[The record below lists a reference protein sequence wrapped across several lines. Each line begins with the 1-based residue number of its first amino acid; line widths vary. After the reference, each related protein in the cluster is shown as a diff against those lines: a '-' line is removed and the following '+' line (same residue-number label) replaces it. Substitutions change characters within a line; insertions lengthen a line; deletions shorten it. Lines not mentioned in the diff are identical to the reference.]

1 MPFSPGK
8 LAYSPKKKA
17 PPRKI
22 KVFPAGRSAKFYSEK
37 ITVSIRQIAGICQ
50 E

>member
-8 LAYSPKKKA
+8 LAYSKKKA